1 MTIDDGQYQYLIA
14 TKDSEQSKSERLREV
29 LAKGIEAEEDE

>member
-14 TKDSEQSKSERLREV
+14 TKDSEQSKSERLRE
-29 LAKGIEAEEDE
+29 LLELGIEAEEDE